1 MIQYLLDTDI
11 ASYFLKKYDMALVA
25 RVRTALRA
33 NQVAISAVTRAELRY
48 GQALLPAEAAR
59 RYALIDAFIAEGRG
73 RLAPPGS
80 RATTQWLENTRIVS
94 LSATYQAQ
102 HVVGGGATAHP
113 LSPICQSWTGV
124 HGLPTGTAPWPRTY
138 GDEGSRSGAWTPR
151 SPPMPWPRVWSW
163 SRTIWMTSGGFR
175 GCGWR
180 TGSASGRFTTSAK
193 HPDEG

>member
-80 RATTQWLENTRIVS
+80 RATTQWLENTRIAS

-102 HVVGGGATAHP
+102 HVVGGGANRPP
-113 LSPICQSWTGV
+113 LKRKNTRVKSLSRRMLRVCRGTG
-124 HGLPTGTAPWPRTY
+124 R
-138 GDEGSRSGAWTPR
+138 GSRLASHSAELLGHPAVTGERVRVIRLGHIVFAPDIQTDLRVGAGFKPA
-151 SPPMPWPRVWSW
+151 P
-163 SRTIWMTSGGFR
+163 TSGYHVR
-175 GCGWR
+175 R
-180 TGSASGRFTTSAK
+180 L
-193 HPDEG
+193 